1 MKKILSVIL
10 AMILMLGAGMF
21 TAAADSLEN
30 DKMRTALGKMSL
42 DVMAAKPDD
51 EHASAVKLKIARGK
65 MSLAILAA
73 KPDAGIRTNSRRAS
87 GGNPRPVQGDFV
99 LSGRDIIVEDGIY
112 SYLFRL
118 SPNGTLVFDNH
129 LERKYQGI
137 DGRYQ
142 LHYDI
147 DEAGLHNM
155 IVTGEFDHII
165 TASPLLEKLSAK
177 TRNRILSNVSDD
189 SYFYHFVLK
198 TEKELTFRNSL
209 AFLYGSERHGFSF
222 DYRYDISADKQTV
235 KFIASDATKQ
245 AISTALENAKEYVK
259 KLLPGKK

>member
-1 MKKILSVIL
+1 MKKLLSVIL
-10 AMILMLGAGMF
+10 AMILMFGAGML

-42 DVMAAKPDD
+42 DIMAAKPDD
-51 EHASAVKLKIARGK
+51 ERASEVKLKIAKGK
-65 MSLAILAA
+65 MTLDILAV
-73 KPDAGIRTNSRRAS
+73 KPDARTEVNARRVS
-87 GGNPRPVQGDFV
+87 GGTSRPVSGDFV
-99 LSGRDIIVEDGIY
+99 LSGQDIIVEDGIY

-129 LERKYQGI
+129 LERKYQGV

-155 IVTGEFDHII
+155 IVTGEFDNII
-165 TASPLLEKLSAK
+165 TASPLLEKLSAE
-177 TRNRILSNVSDD
+177 TRNWILSNVSDD
-189 SYFYHFVLK
+189 SYFYHLVLK
-198 TEKELTFRNSL
+198 TEKELTFWNSL
-209 AFLYGSERHGFSF
+209 AFLYGSDRHGFSF

-235 KFIASDATKQ
+235 KFKVSDATKQ

>member
-1 MKKILSVIL
+1 MKKLLSVIL

-165 TASPLLEKLSAK
+165 TASSLLEKLSAK

-189 SYFYHFVLK
+189 SYFYHLVLK
-198 TEKELTFRNSL
+198 TEKELTFRNIL

-259 KLLPGKK
+259 TLLPGKK

>member
-1 MKKILSVIL
+1 MFKFFSLIVACLTLSISL
-10 AMILMLGAGMF
+10 SAQNNT
-21 TAAADSLEN
+21 TAETVEQARAAVASAQQTHEQHA
-30 DKMRTALGKMSL
+30 R
-42 DVMAAKPDD
+42 AAKQAVAALK
-51 EHASAVKLKIARGK
+51 ENSAA
-65 MSLAILAA
+65 
-73 KPDAGIRTNSRRAS
+73 
-87 GGNPRPVQGDFV
+87 
-99 LSGRDIIVEDGIY
+99 
-112 SYLFRL
+112 
-118 SPNGTLVFDNH
+118 
-129 LERKYQGI
+129 YQGV

-155 IVTGEFDHII
+155 IVTGEFDNII
-165 TASPLLEKLSAK
+165 TASPLLEKLSAE

-189 SYFYHFVLK
+189 SYFYHYVLK

-209 AFLYGSERHGFSF
+209 AFLYGSDRHGFSF

-235 KFIASDATKQ
+235 KFKVSDDTKQ

>member
-1 MKKILSVIL
+1 MKKLLSVIL

-65 MSLAILAA
+65 MSLAILPA

-209 AFLYGSERHGFSF
+209 AFLYGSDRHGFSF
-222 DYRYDISADKQTV
+222 DYRYEISADKQTV